1 MGWAHA
7 RSLTGRVIYA
17 MPNSA
22 DNNCPFCG
30 ARFST
35 GSSAC
40 PVCDLPLFDPA
51 DPTGSRRGGNGRKE
65 RAGASMPFDGA
76 GLFEEPMFD
85 DGTMSDLF
93 EDGPQRRRAPLATE
107 AWSRDP
113 RGQAMRCV
121 VVAINQAEADMLE
134 DMLRSEGI
142 PCMTRTI
149 GNPTPPDFLA
159 IGRREVLVPE
169 SALPAARDLLRIE
182 TPLIDDSPSP
192 PLALAF
198 TILVGLVAVALC
210 VSLLLGLS

>member
-1 MGWAHA
+1 
-7 RSLTGRVIYA
+7 

-51 DPTGSRRGGNGRKE
+51 DPTRSSSAKGRRSGGDRSGHGDFRGT
-65 RAGASMPFDGA
+65 GAPAPFDGA
-76 GLFEEPMFD
+76 GLFDDMLFD
-85 DGTMSDLF
+85 DEFQGDEEL
-93 EDGPQRRRAPLATE
+93 GRRSQLVTE
-107 AWSRDP
+107 SWSQDVHSR
-113 RGQAMRCV
+113 RMRCV

-142 PCMTRTI
+142 PCITRTI

-182 TPLIDDSPSP
+182 TPLTEDSPTP
-192 PLALAF
+192 PMALAATLLF
-198 TILVGLVAVALC
+198 GLIAVAVS